1 MGLTTERKI
10 FLGLMIVAGASLV
23 VDQAILSP
31 NSASAD
37 SLGAGDL
44 NALPDQALIASVTA
58 PITKSVTQI
67 LNERLKNSELS
78 GDVAINPE
86 QLQQL
91 FAPTHKPAPKQQ
103 VLSAPKS
110 FVAQQPV
117 VEQMPVQSAPSDLP
131 VLSAVMPSRSGQSGA
146 ILDGTLYRIGETT
159 RNGYKLISVE
169 KRQIVVSKEGK
180 EYWVVLPAIIDE

>member
-44 NALPDQALIASVTA
+44 NALPDQAMIASVTA

-110 FVAQQPV
+110 SVIQPV